1 MTVGLLSYHLTNN
14 NREEKMT
21 TITYLVLDPE
31 ENTWDIE
38 HIDGGIRFKSRYT
51 DGWHYSQDEDDVVDI
66 IERFGAIDEW
76 LEDHKYITWH

>member
-1 MTVGLLSYHLTNN
+1 
-14 NREEKMT
+14 MT
-21 TITYLVLDPE
+21 TIAYLVLDPE

-38 HIDGGIRFKSRYT
+38 HIDGGIRFRSRFT

-76 LEDHKYITWH
+76 LEDHKYQNWR